1 MTDNVASPTPSPTGA
16 STRVIEFMRGL
27 LPVQQH
33 VSAGERVRAMCGVA
47 LGIFVTAVV
56 CKAASPLIPV
66 AVTPWL
72 FAALG
77 ASAVLVFAVPSSPL
91 AQPWSVV
98 VGQFVSALSGIACAV
113 WLGDT
118 AWAAAAA
125 VGLAVASM
133 FALRC
138 LHPPGGGTALLM
150 VLAHITRFEF
160 ALFPVLANVVVLVT
174 LGMAYNALTGRRYPH
189 TNRSAVKVD
198 SSQPSR
204 FTAAD
209 LDAAMAH
216 FKQVLTVD
224 RADLSELLHH
234 AELAAYERNL
244 GTLRCTDIMSA
255 NPIYVEF
262 GTPLDEAW
270 RLMRE
275 RGIKALPVVDKA
287 RHIVGIITL
296 ADFMRHAGLDTREGI
311 GERLRALVQ
320 RDATLSSEKPEVV
333 GQIMT
338 RRVRVAGQH
347 SLVIDLV
354 PLFSEG
360 GHHHIP
366 IINEDKHLVGI
377 ITQSDLVSALYR
389 VVRRPG

>member
-1 MTDNVASPTPSPTGA
+1 LPENAASHAPTLMERRSRLG
-16 STRVIEFMRGL
+16 EFLRGL

-33 VSAGERVRAMCGVA
+33 VSAGERMRAIVGA
-47 LGIFVTAVV
+47 SLGILLTALV
-56 CKAASPLIPV
+56 CKAAAAFIPS
-66 AVTPWL
+66 AAAPWL

-98 VGQFVSALSGIACAV
+98 AGQFVSSLSGITCAV
-113 WLGDT
+113 WLGDS
-118 AWAAAAA
+118 AWAGGAA
-125 VGLAVASM
+125 VGLAIASM

-150 VLAHITRFEF
+150 VLAHINRFEF
-160 ALFPVLANVVVLVT
+160 ALFPVLANVLVLVT
-174 LGMAYNALTGRRYPH
+174 VGMLYNALTGRRYPH
-189 TNRSAVKVD
+189 TSPPATVTD
-198 SSQPSR
+198 SPQPSR
-204 FTAAD
+204 FTGAD

-216 FKQVLTVD
+216 FNQVLTVD
-224 RADLSELLHH
+224 RADLGELLHH

-244 GTLRCTDIMSA
+244 GTLRCNDIMSA
-255 NPIYVEF
+255 TPITAEF

-270 RLMRE
+270 ALMRE

-311 GERLRALVQ
+311 GERVRALVQ
-320 RDATLSSEKPEVV
+320 RDPTQSTEKPEVV

-338 RRVRVAGQH
+338 RRVRVAGHH

-366 IINEDKHLVGI
+366 IIDEDKHLVGI